1 MTFNRITFEQY
12 SALTDKKKL
21 IYDYEASVEEMIL
34 NKLGKEL
41 GSQYILE
48 KNTKNNENDDR
59 TLPIVKSHPF
69 VDDIN
74 NIEYLKKIYNYK
86 ETEPSF

>member
-1 MTFNRITFEQY
+1 MTFKRITFEQY

-34 NKLGKEL
+34 HKLGKEL

-48 KNTKNNENDDR
+48 NDDKPI
-59 TLPIVKSHPF
+59 PIVNTHPV